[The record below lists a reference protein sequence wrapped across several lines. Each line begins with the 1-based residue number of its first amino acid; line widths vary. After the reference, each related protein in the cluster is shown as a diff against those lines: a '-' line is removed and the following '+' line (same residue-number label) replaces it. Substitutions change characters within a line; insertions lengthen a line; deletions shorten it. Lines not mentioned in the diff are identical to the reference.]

1 MKSKFTKAILISIL
15 VSVGIIALLSV
26 ALLFW
31 LFPSGIVTRASLYSF
46 LISFI
51 PVIAAGIVLAISL
64 LWIESANYSLNKV
77 AADYDPDAINPS
89 GYDSPLYNSVNEEK
103 DYDSA
108 FLKGAPIPEDW
119 ERIEE
124 YDPLNEKQKNRINAK
139 TAKYEKDGEQ
149 TFADAYPDLFKEDEG
164 ENVFAFIPPE
174 ENKELQPFGAYEFD
188 LPEVKKPELSAA
200 KGSVNFIW
208 NKDTAQ
214 RFDGELY
221 ISPSPEQIMRGE
233 FVKKLRPTVYVEPDV
248 IMTGAYNLTPEEC
261 TEFESEAVVYS
272 YEDNSLSEQYAAMKH
287 SEKVESPVFEDEQK
301 TEEARR
307 VDVYNG
313 NLFVA
318 PIELSPS
325 SKSANASY
333 AYLTHPYEN

>member
-31 LFPSGIVTRASLYSF
+31 LFPSGIVTRASLDSF

-103 DYDSA
+103 YYDSS
-108 FLKGAPIPEDW
+108 FLKGSPIPEDW

-174 ENKELQPFGAYEFD
+174 
-188 LPEVKKPELSAA
+188 
-200 KGSVNFIW
+200 
-208 NKDTAQ
+208 
-214 RFDGELY
+214 
-221 ISPSPEQIMRGE
+221 
-233 FVKKLRPTVYVEPDV
+233 
-248 IMTGAYNLTPEEC
+248 
-261 TEFESEAVVYS
+261 
-272 YEDNSLSEQYAAMKH
+272 
-287 SEKVESPVFEDEQK
+287 
-301 TEEARR
+301 
-307 VDVYNG
+307 
-313 NLFVA
+313 
-318 PIELSPS
+318 
-325 SKSANASY
+325 
-333 AYLTHPYEN
+333 